1 MNVLRRGDGA
11 TTHARVARGSLE
23 HKLGGDLP
31 PLVGARSSVAYSS
44 DARSARK
51 RPMSDQF
58 TQLFDSLERGL
69 ISRRQLLQAFGV
81 GAVIR
86 PVSALAQGTCGGA
99 NASLPRC
106 DKMPAKL
113 PFEST

>member
-11 TTHARVARGSLE
+11 TTHARVARGRLE

-31 PLVGARSSVAYSS
+31 PLVGGDHRSRTHTAHFSS
-44 DARSARK
+44 GSD
-51 RPMSDQF
+51 PMRDQF
-58 TQLFDSLERGL
+58 TKLFDSLERGL

-113 PFEST
+113 P